1 MLCCAVFILCAL
13 LASLRQ
19 PKVVVDRARPDGSQH
34 RIAESV
40 VGDDSGVIVFTA
52 RGKQVDQ
59 LKEGAALHL
68 RNAKVDMFKGSMRL
82 VVDKWGVVEKAEGDD
97 AKLKVNE
104 DNNLSAIHYELVA
117 VNGR

>member
-1 MLCCAVFILCAL
+1 M
-13 LASLRQ
+13 
-19 PKVVVDRARPDGSQH
+19 
-34 RIAESV
+34 
-40 VGDDSGVIVFTA
+40 IVFTA